1 MNKSLKDIKVEKITE
16 EQLKDLQ
23 GHVNTINQA
32 QLQLG
37 QLTSQKSAVLNA
49 IPALQ
54 VKLKEFQDALEGE
67 YGKVSINIQDG
78 TIQELPKA
86 DEQANT

>member
-1 MNKSLKDIKVEKITE
+1 MNKSLEDIKVEKITE

-54 VKLKEFQDALEGE
+54 VKLKEFQDKMEGI

-78 TIQELPKA
+78 TIQEIKES
-86 DEQANT
+86 EQANS

>member
-1 MNKSLKDIKVEKITE
+1 MNNKVEDIKVEKITE
-16 EQLKDLQ
+16 GELKELQ

-49 IPALQ
+49 IPPLQ
-54 VKLKEFQDALEGE
+54 VKLKEFQDKMEGV

-78 TIQELPKA
+78 TIQEMPEG
-86 DEQANT
+86 EQANT